1 MGQVSPQEA
10 DPGAVGPAAT
20 LHHLEVWV
28 PRPPQT
34 GDSWDRLLTELDCAM
49 TQAWEG
55 GRRYELGAGY
65 LVLESG
71 ADVQGIRHERRAPG
85 MNHVALELDTRAR
98 VDRVV
103 EQAPHLGWELLFAES
118 HPWAG
123 GPNHYAAYL
132 ENADGYEVEL
142 VAKE

>member
-1 MGQVSPQEA
+1 MELTPR
-10 DPGAVGPAAT
+10 
-20 LHHLEVWV
+20 LHHLEIWV
-28 PRPPQT
+28 PRAPRT
-34 GDSWDRLLTELDCAM
+34 GDAWDRLLSALGCTL
-49 TQAWEG
+49 TQEWEG
-55 GRRYELGAGY
+55 GRRYDLAAGY

-71 ADVQGIRHERRAPG
+71 ADVQGKHHERRAPG
-85 MNHVALELDTRAR
+85 MNHVALELGTRSQ

-103 EQAPHLGWELLFAES
+103 EHLPELGWTLLFAQS

-123 GPNHYAAYL
+123 GPDHYAAYL